1 MNFSY
6 VWKVMSGLPLAY
18 TAIIILL
25 FAGAIVGALI
35 ALWNAVPLAFEHVIE
50 MWRRHMRRTARR
62 RRHAAQG
69 NARQQGSVAEC
80 PQYDAP
86 LSAGAG
92 WGSPSKGWLVVAGCS
107 AASILGGVALGYVL
121 NHQPDQPSLNA
132 RLTEAV
138 HDPARLRIDYEL
150 RSR

>member
-6 VWKVMSGLPLAY
+6 VWKVMSGLPVAY
-18 TAIIILL
+18 TTIIIVL

-35 ALWNAVPLAFEHVIE
+35 ALWNAVPLALEHVIE
-50 MWRRHMRRTARR
+50 MWKRHSRRTARK
-62 RRHAAQG
+62 RRHSAQG
-69 NARQQGSVAEC
+69 TARQDANGVEHR
-80 PQYDAP
+80 YDDAP
-86 LSAGAG
+86 AVVAPGGRLA
-92 WGSPSKGWLVVAGCS
+92 SKAWLVVAGCS
-107 AASILGGVALGYVL
+107 AASVLGGVALGYVL
-121 NHQPDQPSLNA
+121 NRPPDKPSLNA